1 MIPYGYQSIFSSIIS
16 CCAFMNF
23 KLFRLFFKLT
33 LLFLLVL
40 FTLSWMH
47 FLDKY
52 QLSYI
57 LKPLC
62 ICIYINFSVFRFY
75 WIQVLWLFLVNI
87 EAKLIYL
94 NLTFEVPLNY
104 QIKSCS
110 NRIWIQFN
118 FSSIM
123 YKQLHFLSFE
133 LIKFK

>member
-1 MIPYGYQSIFSSIIS
+1 MIPYGYQSDLFQDFHVMLLWISSFWGCFSNWLY
-16 CCAFMNF
+16 F
-23 KLFRLFFKLT
+23 
-33 LLFLLVL
+33 FLLVL

>member
-1 MIPYGYQSIFSSIIS
+1 MIPYGYQSIFSSRIS

-94 NLTFEVPLNY
+94 NLTFKVPLNY